1 MLNKVKHLF
10 YFLIRYFT
18 VSHDERTPD
27 AIVSSASPGI
37 VFSKSLSLIFLI
49 FFLNNF
55 FPASISA
62 QTPAQMGAFQ
72 KLTRLELGATKE
84 ILSHFQRVQQ
94 DKPLTDYLLNY
105 ADFLEV
111 FISGDTDLWEVYRIN
126 SAKRLKRISG
136 YEIDEYY
143 YYSIWNIHLHN
154 AFLRVKF
161 GDNIRAGISIYNFYK
176 VLEESV
182 SAQPENFLNL
192 QGKAF
197 FEVFFGMV
205 PNEYLWFFRLA
216 GFRGD
221 YDKGIEYFNTYANL
235 VRKVP
240 GFFEE
245 ARLFQLIVLL
255 QLENKPEEVVKE
267 IESRND
273 FSTIDSPSRFLYA
286 LSLIK
291 TGNSEKAINI
301 LRSYRP
307 EPLEYEI
314 VFMRFLL
321 GEVLLYRGEKGAGRH
336 FEYFLQNYK
345 GIDYRKSAWHRL
357 AMYYLI
363 EENTENFRY
372 CLKNIQTDGS
382 LLIDPDKQAFS
393 ELSYLSEYH
402 LALLKSRLR
411 FDGGYYTQAMNE
423 LSGFN
428 PKGRRQELE
437 FLYRM
442 GRIYHKTGNLL
453 NANVYYHK
461 VIDADRG
468 SGYYFAAN
476 SALLLGEMY
485 ASNNEEAKAT
495 EYFRLA
501 LRLNQG
507 EYKRSIDFQ
516 SRRGLKI
523 LKSPL

>member
-1 MLNKVKHLF
+1 MLNNVRHLF
-10 YFLIRYFT
+10 FVLIRFFA
-18 VSHDERTPD
+18 VSQND
-27 AIVSSASPGI
+27 
-37 VFSKSLSLIFLI
+37 KSLTSFSLATFKFAFLPSLKSL
-49 FFLNNF
+49 FFIVLMYSGN
-55 FPASISA
+55 ASFVSG

-94 DKPLTDYLLNY
+94 DRPLTDYLLNY

-111 FISGDTDLWEVYRIN
+111 FISGDSELWEQYRVN
-126 SAKRLKRISG
+126 SSKRLKRISG
-136 YEIDEYY
+136 YEVNEYY
-143 YYSIWNIHLHN
+143 YYSIWNIHLQN
-154 AFLRVKF
+154 AMLRIKF
-161 GDNIRAGISIYNFYK
+161 GDNVRAGMSIYNFYK

-182 SAQPENFLNL
+182 RLQPENYLNL

-197 FEVFFGMV
+197 FEIFFGLI

-216 GFRGD
+216 GLKGD
-221 YDKGIEYFNTYANL
+221 YKKGIEYLDAYARL
-235 VRKVP
+235 VNKVP

-255 QLENKPEEVVKE
+255 QLENKPLEVIKAIEER
-267 IESRND
+267 SD
-273 FSTIDSPSRFLYA
+273 FNTIDSPSRFLYVLA
-286 LSLIK
+286 LIR
-291 TGNSEKAINI
+291 TGEAEKSIDF
-301 LRSYRP
+301 LRNYRP

-314 VFMRFLL
+314 VFMRLLL
-321 GEVLLYRGEKGAGRH
+321 GEVLLYKGEQGAGRH
-336 FEYFLQNYK
+336 FEYFLQYYR
-345 GIDYRKSAWHRL
+345 GSDYRKVAWHKL

-363 EENTENFRY
+363 ENNPDNFRY
-372 CLKNIQTDGS
+372 CVKNILADGS

-393 ELSYLSEYH
+393 ELNYLSDYH
-402 LALLKSRLR
+402 PALLKSRLR
-411 FDGGYYTQAMNE
+411 FDGGYYTQALAE
-423 LSGFN
+423 LSGFT

-442 GRIYHKTGNLL
+442 GRIHHKTGNLL

-476 SALLLGEMY
+476 SALLLAEMY
-485 ASNNEEAKAT
+485 AGNNEKAKAE
-495 EYFRLA
+495 EYYRLA

-507 EYKRSIDFQ
+507 EYNRSIDFQ
-516 SRRGLKI
+516 AKRGLRN
-523 LKSPL
+523 L

>member
-1 MLNKVKHLF
+1 MLNIVKHLF
-10 YFLIRYFT
+10 FLLIRYFT
-18 VSHDERTPD
+18 IFRIDRNFNSFISVILKISF
-27 AIVSSASPGI
+27 SP
-37 VFSKSLSLIFLI
+37 SLKSLFLVVLLNSGIASL
-49 FFLNNF
+49 
-55 FPASISA
+55 ISA

-111 FISGDTDLWEVYRIN
+111 FISGDAELWEEYKIN
-126 SAKRLKRISG
+126 SAKRLKRIAG

-182 SAQPENFLNL
+182 TSQPENFLNL

-197 FEVFFGMV
+197 FEIFFGMI

-221 YDKGIEYFNTYANL
+221 YNKGIEYLDTYANL

-267 IESRND
+267 IENRKD
-273 FSTIDSPSRFLYA
+273 FNTMDSPSRFLYA

-291 TGNSEKAINI
+291 TGNSEKSIHI
-301 LRSYRP
+301 LRTYRP

-314 VFMRFLL
+314 VFMRLLL
-321 GEVLLYRGEKGAGRH
+321 GEVLLYKGESGAGRH
-336 FEYFLQNYK
+336 FEYFLQNYR

-363 EENTENFRY
+363 DKNTENFRY
-372 CLKNIQTDGS
+372 CLKNLQTDGS

-393 ELSYLSEYH
+393 ELNYLSDYH
-402 LALLKSRLR
+402 PALLKSRLR
-411 FDGGYYTQAMNE
+411 FDGGYYTQALAE
-423 LSGFN
+423 LSGFT

-468 SGYYFAAN
+468 SGYYFAAY
-476 SALLLGEMY
+476 SALMLAEMY
-485 ASNNEEAKAT
+485 AFNNEESKAA

-516 SRRGLKI
+516 SRRGLKR
-523 LKSPL
+523 LKSTG

>member
-1 MLNKVKHLF
+1 MLNIVKHL
-10 YFLIRYFT
+10 YFKLIRYF
-18 VSHDERTPD
+18 
-27 AIVSSASPGI
+27 A
-37 VFSKSLSLIFLI
+37 VFQNDRFPNNIYSESFFNLAVFKVLNAMLLFILLNSGPIGFLY
-49 FFLNNF
+49 
-55 FPASISA
+55 S

-111 FISGDTDLWEVYRIN
+111 FISGDSELWEQYKVN

-136 YEIDEYY
+136 YEINEYY
-143 YYSIWNIHLHN
+143 YYSIWNIHLQN
-154 AFLRVKF
+154 AFLRIKF
-161 GDNIRAGISIYNFYK
+161 GDNVRAGISIYNFYK

-182 SAQPENFLNL
+182 RLQPGNYLNL

-197 FEVFFGMV
+197 FEIFFGLI
-205 PNEYLWFFRLA
+205 PDEYLWFFRLA
-216 GFRGD
+216 GIRGD
-221 YDKGIEYFNTYANL
+221 YNKGIGYLDAYAKL
-235 VRKVP
+235 VKKIP

-255 QLENKPEEVVKE
+255 QLENKPEEVIRA
-267 IESRND
+267 IETRSD
-273 FSTIDSPSRFLYA
+273 FSTIDSPSRFIYVLA
-286 LSLIK
+286 LIK
-291 TGNSEKAINI
+291 TGEAEKSIDF

-314 VFMRFLL
+314 VLMRLLL

-336 FEYFLQNYK
+336 FEYFLQYYK
-345 GIDYRKSAWHRL
+345 GTDYRKVAWHKL

-363 EENTENFRY
+363 ENNPDNFRY
-372 CLKNIQTDGS
+372 CLKNLQTDGS

-393 ELSYLSEYH
+393 ELNYLSEYH
-402 LALLKSRLR
+402 PALLKSRLR
-411 FDGGYYTQAMNE
+411 FDGGYYTQALAE
-423 LSGFN
+423 LSGFT

-442 GRIYHKTGNLL
+442 GRIYHRTGNLL

-468 SGYYFAAN
+468 TGFYFAAN
-476 SALLLGEMY
+476 SALLLAEMY
-485 ASNNEEAKAT
+485 ADNKEKAKAA
-495 EYFRLA
+495 EYYRLA

-516 SRRGLKI
+516 AKRGLRN
-523 LKSPL
+523 L

>member
-1 MLNKVKHLF
+1 
-10 YFLIRYFT
+10 
-18 VSHDERTPD
+18 
-27 AIVSSASPGI
+27 
-37 VFSKSLSLIFLI
+37 
-49 FFLNNF
+49 
-55 FPASISA
+55 
-62 QTPAQMGAFQ
+62 MGAFQ

-111 FISGDTDLWEVYRIN
+111 FISGDTELWEEYRIN
-126 SAKRLKRISG
+126 SAKRLKRIAG
-136 YEIDEYY
+136 YEKDEYY

-176 VLEESV
+176 ILEESV
-182 SAQPENFLNL
+182 NSHPENFMNL

-197 FEVFFGMV
+197 FEIFFGMI

-221 YDKGIEYFNTYANL
+221 YQKGIEYLNTYASL
-235 VRKVP
+235 VKKVP

-267 IESRND
+267 IENRTD
-273 FSTIDSPSRFLYA
+273 FNTIDSPSRFLYI

-291 TGNSEKAINI
+291 TGNSEKSIHV

-321 GEVLLYRGEKGAGRH
+321 GEVLLYRGETGAGRH

-363 EENTENFRY
+363 EKNTENFRY
-372 CLKNIQTDGS
+372 CLKNLQTDGS

-393 ELSYLSEYH
+393 ELSYLPDYH
-402 LALLKSRLR
+402 PALLKSRLR
-411 FDGGYYTQAMNE
+411 FDGGYYTQALTE

-442 GRIYHKTGNLL
+442 GRIYHKTDNLL

-476 SALLLGEMY
+476 SALMLAEIY
-485 ASNNEEAKAT
+485 ASNNEETKAA

-516 SRRGLKI
+516 SRRGLKK
-523 LKSPL
+523 LKSTI